1 MPHKQTQ
8 KNHNPNAFHVFPP
21 PGPLIRLNSTM
32 TTLFGRVHLVFYR
45 SSEWTEKSLTTV
57 ILARTQRRNFPD
69 YIVSR
74 TSNVF
79 PTRASLLDFEESIK
93 LQSLVDEILG
103 NNGVVTNEG
112 LEEIKTIF
120 EGIYEKWKRLIAED
134 QAKKEVNKEQE
145 LERLY
150 LRRFSAAWVLT
161 RIVHKG
167 EHVLGRLKEYGREHE
182 VLTALLAQR
191 GYHSARRGGWYQRK
205 ALIEE
210 HYMAAV
216 TPTLPKNT
224 SLGMNKKLWLRKA
237 LQTCEAGLQDSETH
251 LIYHY
256 DLQKRITKLEPKLH
270 VSKRDQHDFGHI
282 RLAQPS
288 ERSIVGEQ
296 IVHEIQPGDSSV
308 GKKTTWADKA
318 EGGEC
323 SVEEMCL
330 SRYRAEG
337 WKGFHSEG
345 GIIKT
350 LFAYLFYD
358 IMFLYLPNVFQTQFQ
373 MCPLDLFTDGF
384 YPARASEINHRLVE
398 LSNGGAAKI
407 IEDIDREHRERKTCV
422 VGLDWSFSKKD
433 LLEIVDVC
441 PPSVILQLVT
451 SVQRVNL
458 ERDISVLVEIL

>member
-1 MPHKQTQ
+1 M
-8 KNHNPNAFHVFPP
+8 
-21 PGPLIRLNSTM
+21 
-32 TTLFGRVHLVFYR
+32 
-45 SSEWTEKSLTTV
+45 
-57 ILARTQRRNFPD
+57 
-69 YIVSR
+69 
-74 TSNVF
+74 
-79 PTRASLLDFEESIK
+79 EE
-93 LQSLVDEILG
+93 V
-103 NNGVVTNEG
+103 
-112 LEEIKTIF
+112 KTIF

-145 LERLY
+145 LEGLY

-161 RIVHKG
+161 RVVHKG

-191 GYHSARRGGWYQRK
+191 GHHSARRGGWYQRK

-216 TPTLPKNT
+216 TPTPTKNT
-224 SLGMNKKLWLRKA
+224 RPEINKKLWLRKA
-237 LQTCEAGLQDSETH
+237 LQTCEAGLQDPETH

-256 DLQKRITKLEPKLH
+256 DLQKRIAKLEPKLR
-270 VSKRDQHDFGHI
+270 VSKRDQHDFGHT
-282 RLAQPS
+282 RLTQPS

-296 IVHEIQPGDSSV
+296 ITRETQPGDSSV
-308 GKKTTWADKA
+308 GKKTAWVDKA
-318 EGGEC
+318 EGGGEC

-398 LSNGGAAKI
+398 LSNGGAARI
-407 IEDIDREHRERKTCV
+407 IEDIDREHRERRTCV
-422 VGLDWSFSKKD
+422 VGLDWGFSKED
-433 LLEIVDVC
+433 LLEIVDVRS
-441 PPSVILQLVT
+441 PPSVTLQLVA
-451 SVQRVNL
+451 SVWRVNF
-458 ERDISVLVEIL
+458 ERGVSVLVEIPWELFAKS